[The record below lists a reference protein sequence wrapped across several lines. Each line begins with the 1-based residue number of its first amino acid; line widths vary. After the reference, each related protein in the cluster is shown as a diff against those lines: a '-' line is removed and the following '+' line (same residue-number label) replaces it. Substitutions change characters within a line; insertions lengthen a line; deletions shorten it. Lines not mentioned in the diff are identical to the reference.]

1 MEKIKK
7 KKTRTIIKRKIN
19 LNINNTNS
27 ILFPHLSNLNN
38 LKSKKYFSTI
48 SSNSDIMKKAL
59 QNYRANSMSSNY
71 QNQNEILQ
79 MTNSTIST
87 LSATKINQKIIKET
101 KTKTCFNKLAP
112 KLLHNASKTNM
123 NNDTDEF
130 KINNNKNIEIKKH
143 KKIISEINPI
153 LNMNIDD
160 DILDEED
167 SLDFYLNIDNND
179 LNKYNALTERN
190 KNNFI
195 KCINI
200 NDINFNE
207 CLKLENLFNELT
219 KDLENNKLDNFDNK
233 IKIVTKFLLI
243 FNDKFNQNLFITFDI
258 NSLNNS
264 LNQIILNNNINNN
277 ESIFLLIKEYL
288 IQQFVFFY
296 IIILISLIKP
306 KHERNIYLSGIQNLC
321 FYFHQN
327 FQVLNLILTSKIN
340 KNNINLLGN
349 VSLSYYKKCM
359 IMVNENKTWLND
371 NNFMK
376 CLQINNKLSKQVI
389 KNLFEQIRIYFNNY
403 NKNNKFRSN
412 NNSIKKDKNK
422 ININKKSKSPIKNK
436 VNKNHSFYIQK
447 DYIES
452 IINLLLEYIKS
463 FKKVKFTNLIKDIKS
478 SPSINYLLE
487 KANIILYKKTNI
499 NNLIASFNKSKI
511 SNNIFNREKNN
522 KTNKN
527 IIKEEKEINPPF
539 LPKKE
544 PKYKYSLILDLDETL
559 VHYIKCNNSEYVQ
572 VRPGS
577 EDFIKE
583 LSKYYEII
591 IFTASYQS
599 YADLA
604 INGIDKEK
612 NIKYRLYRQHI
623 MKIGNTLI
631 KDLSKLGRD
640 LKKILI
646 IDNCSDNYSLQPK
659 NGINVI
665 DFTGNNDDDILFYL
679 KKDLID
685 LYKKNPEDVRPY
697 LKQIQIN
704 MNKRANEL
712 INLKKNKNLFNIDK
726 NKIKYKKNVIND
738 KIIEVINENDS
749 EINFS

>member
-112 KLLHNASKTNM
+112 KLLHNTSKTNM

-167 SLDFYLNIDNND
+167 SLDFDLNIDNND

-207 CLKLENLFNELT
+207 CLKLENLFNDLA
-219 KDLENNKLDNFDNK
+219 KDLENNKLDNFNNK
-233 IKIVTKFLLI
+233 INIVTKFLII

-264 LNQIILNNNINNN
+264 LNQIILNNNIDNN
-277 ESIFLLIKEYL
+277 EGIFLLIKEYL
-288 IQQFVFFY
+288 IQQLLFFY
-296 IIILISLIKP
+296 IIILISLIKT
-306 KHERNIYLSGIQNLC
+306 KHDRNIYLSGIQNLC

-327 FQVLNLILTSKIN
+327 FQVLNFILTSKIN
-340 KNNINLLGN
+340 KNNIDLLGP
-349 VSLSYYKKCM
+349 VSLSFYKKCM

-371 NNFMK
+371 NNFMR
-376 CLQINNKLSKQVI
+376 CLKINNKLSKQVI
-389 KNLFEQIRIYFNNY
+389 KNLFEQLRIHFNN
-403 NKNNKFRSN
+403 NKNNDLRRN

-422 ININKKSKSPIKNK
+422 TYKNNKSKSPFKN
-436 VNKNHSFYIQK
+436 NTFYIQK

-452 IINLLLEYIKS
+452 VINLLLEYIKS
-463 FKKVKFTNLIKDIKS
+463 YKKIKFTNLIKDLKS

-487 KANIILYKKTNI
+487 KANIKIQKKTNI
-499 NNLIASFNKSKI
+499 DNLIESTYKNKNN
-511 SNNIFNREKNN
+511 NNICFKEKNKKDKYILTELN
-522 KTNKN
+522 K
-527 IIKEEKEINPPF
+527 EKGINPPF

-544 PKYKYSLILDLDETL
+544 PKYKYSLILDLDETI
-559 VHYIKCNNSEYVQ
+559 VHYVKYRNSEYVQ
-572 VRPGS
+572 VRPGL

-591 IFTASYQS
+591 IFTASYQN

-604 INGIDKEK
+604 INGFDIDK
-612 NIKYRLYRQHI
+612 NIKYRLYRQHT
-623 MKIGNTLI
+623 MKIGNTFI

-640 LKKILI
+640 LKKIII
-646 IDNCSDNYSLQPK
+646 IDNCSENYLLQPK

-665 DFTGNNDDDILFYL
+665 DFAGNNNDDILFYL
-679 KKDLID
+679 KKDLIN
-685 LYKKNPEDVRPY
+685 LYIKNPDDVRPY

>member
-153 LNMNIDD
+153 LNMNIDN

-167 SLDFYLNIDNND
+167 SLDFDLNIDNND

-288 IQQFVFFY
+288 IQQLVFFY
-296 IIILISLIKP
+296 IIILISLIKA
-306 KHERNIYLSGIQNLC
+306 KHDRNIYLSGIQNLC

-327 FQVLNLILTSKIN
+327 FHVLNFILTSKIN
-340 KNNINLLGN
+340 KNNIDLLGQ
-349 VSLSYYKKCM
+349 VSLSFYKKCM

-376 CLQINNKLSKQVI
+376 CLKINNKLSKQVI
-389 KNLFEQIRIYFNNY
+389 KNLFEQLRIHFNN
-403 NKNNKFRSN
+403 NNYRSN

-422 ININKKSKSPIKNK
+422 IYKNNKSKSPLKNK
-436 VNKNHSFYIQK
+436 NNINNTLFIQK

-452 IINLLLEYIKS
+452 VINLLLEYIKS
-463 FKKVKFTNLIKDIKS
+463 YKNVKFTNIIKDLKLF
-478 SPSINYLLE
+478 PPINYLLE
-487 KANIILYKKTNI
+487 KANIKLEKKTNI
-499 NNLIASFNKSKI
+499 NNLIVSTIKK
-511 SNNIFNREKNN
+511 KNN
-522 KTNKN
+522 KDIINKERN
-527 IIKEEKEINPPF
+527 ILTEINKEKEINPPF

-544 PKYKYSLILDLDETL
+544 PKYKYSLILDLDETI
-559 VHYIKCNNSEYVQ
+559 VHYIKFKNSEYVQ
-572 VRPGS
+572 VRPYLD
-577 EDFIKE
+577 DFIKE
-583 LSKYYEII
+583 LSDYYEII
-591 IFTASYQS
+591 IFTASYQN

-604 INGIDKEK
+604 INGIDIDKR
-612 NIKYRLYRQHI
+612 IKYRLYRQHT
-623 MKIGNTLI
+623 MKIGNTII

-640 LKKILI
+640 LKKIII
-646 IDNCSDNYSLQPK
+646 IDNCSENYSLQPK
-659 NGINVI
+659 NGINLI
-665 DFTGNNDDDILFYL
+665 DFTGNNNDDILLYL

-685 LYKKNPEDVRPY
+685 LYKKNPDDVRPY

-712 INLKKNKNLFNIDK
+712 INLNKNKNLINL
-726 NKIKYKKNVIND
+726 NKIQHNKKVIKD
-738 KIIEVINENDS
+738 KIFEVIHENDN
-749 EINFS
+749 EINYS

>member
-167 SLDFYLNIDNND
+167 SLDFDLNIDNND

-499 NNLIASFNKSKI
+499 NNLIASFNKNKI

-623 MKIGNTLI
+623 MKIRNTLI

>member
-167 SLDFYLNIDNND
+167 SLDFDLNIDNND

-499 NNLIASFNKSKI
+499 NNLISSFNKSKI

-623 MKIGNTLI
+623 RKIGNTLI

-704 MNKRANEL
+704 MNKRAKEL

>member
-167 SLDFYLNIDNND
+167 SLDFDLNIDNND

-288 IQQFVFFY
+288 IQQLVFFY
-296 IIILISLIKP
+296 IIILISLIKA
-306 KHERNIYLSGIQNLC
+306 KHDRNIYLSGIQNLC

-327 FQVLNLILTSKIN
+327 FHVLNFILTSKIN
-340 KNNINLLGN
+340 KNNIDLLGQ
-349 VSLSYYKKCM
+349 VSLSFYKKCM

-376 CLQINNKLSKQVI
+376 CLKINNKLSKQVI
-389 KNLFEQIRIYFNNY
+389 KNLFEQLRIHFNN
-403 NKNNKFRSN
+403 NNYRSN
-412 NNSIKKDKNK
+412 NNSIKRDKNK
-422 ININKKSKSPIKNK
+422 IYKNNKSKSPLKNK
-436 VNKNHSFYIQK
+436 NNINNTLFIQK

-452 IINLLLEYIKS
+452 VINLLLEYIKS
-463 FKKVKFTNLIKDIKS
+463 YKNVKFTNIIKDLKLF
-478 SPSINYLLE
+478 PPINYLLE
-487 KANIILYKKTNI
+487 KANIKLEKKTNI
-499 NNLIASFNKSKI
+499 NNLIVSTIKK
-511 SNNIFNREKNN
+511 KNN
-522 KTNKN
+522 KDIINKERN
-527 IIKEEKEINPPF
+527 ILTEINKEKEINPPF

-544 PKYKYSLILDLDETL
+544 PKYKYSLILDLDETI
-559 VHYIKCNNSEYVQ
+559 VHYIKYKNSEYVQ
-572 VRPGS
+572 VRPYLD
-577 EDFIKE
+577 DFIKE
-583 LSKYYEII
+583 LSDYYEII
-591 IFTASYQS
+591 IFTASYQN

-604 INGIDKEK
+604 INGIDIDKR
-612 NIKYRLYRQHI
+612 IKYRLYRQHT
-623 MKIGNTLI
+623 MKIGNTII

-640 LKKILI
+640 LKKIII
-646 IDNCSDNYSLQPK
+646 IDNCSENYSLQPK
-659 NGINVI
+659 NGINLI
-665 DFTGNNDDDILFYL
+665 DFTGNNNDDILLYL

-685 LYKKNPEDVRPY
+685 LYKKNPDDVRPY

-712 INLKKNKNLFNIDK
+712 INLNKNKNLINL
-726 NKIKYKKNVIND
+726 NKIQHNKKVIKD
-738 KIIEVINENDS
+738 KIFEVIHENDN
-749 EINFS
+749 EINYS